1 MGEAGC
7 AAEEE
12 EEEKKWRGG
21 GESMSECQ
29 FCVWVSFEHM
39 WNDRRRDSS
48 PE

>member
-21 GESMSECQ
+21 GIY
-29 FCVWVSFEHM
+29 VRVSVLCLGVI
-39 WNDRRRDSS
+39 
-48 PE
+48 